1 LHEPKYIPERGEIT
15 MTYVDRT
22 KTRLDLA
29 SAGRGLQQ
37 TLLLLAHLTANPKS
51 VILIDEPDAHLEILR
66 QRQIYDLM
74 CRFAAEHGSQVIAA
88 SHSEVVLNEA
98 AGRDAVI
105 AFVGKP
111 HRIDDRGHQ
120 LLKALKEIGY
130 DHFYQA
136 EQTGWVLYLE
146 GSTDLS
152 ILRAFARTLG
162 HRAEK
167 ALERPFLQYVG
178 NQPRAAR
185 RHFYGLREAK
195 RDLVGIAIF
204 DRLDEQLQRTSE
216 LVEIAWSRKE
226 IENYF
231 CERDVL
237 LRWARQYAMTDAGA
251 LLFVPQFVAKMEEAI
266 AKVESAM
273 QTLGKGS
280 PWSNDTKVT
289 DDFLN
294 PLFTEFFKGLGLPNL
309 FQKTDYHVLASL
321 VMPEDIDAEVTAVLD
336 RIADVCRQAAPSEA
350 VERK

>member
-1 LHEPKYIPERGEIT
+1 LDAPRYIPERGEIT

-29 SAGRGLQQ
+29 CAGRGLQQ
-37 TLLLLAHLTANPKS
+37 TLLLLAHLAANPNS

-120 LLKALKEIGY
+120 LLKSLKDIGY

-152 ILRAFARTLG
+152 ILRAFAGSPSTWVINLG
-162 HRAEK
+162 R
-167 ALERPFLQYVG
+167 
-178 NQPRAAR
+178 RAATSTAFERQRGILWELPSLTGFKSNYR
-185 RHFYGLREAK
+185 RRSSWRNFPGQGEKLR
-195 RDLVGIAIF
+195 I
-204 DRLDEQLQRTSE
+204 T
-216 LVEIAWSRKE
+216 
-226 IENYF
+226 
-231 CERDVL
+231 
-237 LRWARQYAMTDAGA
+237 YA
-251 LLFVPQFVAKMEEAI
+251 
-266 AKVESAM
+266 
-273 QTLGKGS
+273 
-280 PWSNDTKVT
+280 N
-289 DDFLN
+289 
-294 PLFTEFFKGLGLPNL
+294 
-309 FQKTDYHVLASL
+309 
-321 VMPEDIDAEVTAVLD
+321 VMYW
-336 RIADVCRQAAPSEA
+336 
-350 VERK
+350 